1 MDISPVDLLILQ
13 PSALCNLNCSYCYL
27 PDRKNARVMPVEVV
41 RTTIEKLR
49 AEELLPPEF
58 SIIWHAGEPTV
69 VKREVY
75 AEYFKVIQMALGP
88 EHRAAHHFQTN
99 GVLLNDTWCEFIRE
113 NGILVGVSID
123 RPPEI
128 HDAYRKSWNGRGTC
142 QQTLRGIENLHSHG
156 IDFHTISVVTNRAL
170 GHAGEIYDFLR
181 SLKPTMLCFNM
192 EEQEGVNCESIVEG
206 NDKQV
211 EEFFREIYRR
221 GQADNFDPP
230 IREFEQAFM
239 SIGACAGRAENC
251 QVTPFEIFCIAVDGS
266 FTTFSPELLGMSTSR
281 YGSFSLGNI
290 LNDSPRQILET
301 DKFRQMFSDI
311 NEGVANC
318 QASCEYYD
326 LCGGG
331 TPSNKLFENGTFT
344 STTTRF
350 CEQSVKVPRRIVI
363 ENLETA
369 ISASMAAA
377 A

>member
-1 MDISPVDLLILQ
+1 MNISPVDLLILQ

-41 RTTIEKLR
+41 RATIEKLR

-75 AEYFKVIQMALGP
+75 AEYFKVIQTLLGP
-88 EHRAAHHFQTN
+88 EHRVAHHFQTN
-99 GVLLNDTWCEFIRE
+99 GLLLNDAWCEFIRE
-113 NGILVGVSID
+113 HEIIVGVSID
-123 RPPEI
+123 GPPEI

-142 QQTLRGIENLHSHG
+142 QQTLRGIENLHSHE
-156 IDFHTISVVTNRAL
+156 IDFHTISVITNRAL
-170 GHAGEIYDFLR
+170 GRAGEIYEFLR
-181 SLKPTMLCFNM
+181 GLKPTMICFNT
-192 EEQEGVNCESIVEG
+192 EEQEGVNCESIAEE
-206 NDKQV
+206 NDQQV

-221 GQADNFDPP
+221 SLVDNFDPP

-251 QVTPFEIFCIAVDGS
+251 QVTPFEIFSVAVDGS
-266 FTTFSPELLGMSTSR
+266 FTTFSPELLGMSASR

-290 LNDSPRQILET
+290 LCDSPRRILET
-301 DKFRQMFSDI
+301 DKFRRMFNDI

-318 QASCEYYD
+318 EASCEYYA

-331 TPSNKLFENGTFT
+331 TPSNKVFENGTFT

-350 CEQSVKVPRRIVI
+350 CEQSVKLPRRIVI
-363 ENLETA
+363 ENLEAA
-369 ISASMAAA
+369 ISAAA
-377 A
+377 